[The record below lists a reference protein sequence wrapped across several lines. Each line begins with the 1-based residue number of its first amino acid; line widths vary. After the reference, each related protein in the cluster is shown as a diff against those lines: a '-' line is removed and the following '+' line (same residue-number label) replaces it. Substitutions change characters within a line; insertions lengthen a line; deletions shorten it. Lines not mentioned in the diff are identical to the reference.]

1 MSSNLARSLAA
12 VGSKARIH
20 NMNEKLITN
29 GRVVTWGESNE
40 IIEDGG
46 LLIQDGIITAVGSS
60 NDLAAD
66 HPDAESIDAGG
77 QLVMPGNIC
86 AHTHFYGAFA
96 RGMAIP
102 GPAMKDFPDILKRLW
117 WRLDRALRPE
127 DVRYSALVSLID
139 AIKHG
144 TTTLVDHHASPN
156 AIEGSLDVIAEA
168 VTAAGLRAALCYEV
182 TDRNGPAGVQA
193 GIEENARFIRSLS
206 ARENGLLAS
215 SFGLHA
221 SLSLSDET
229 LADCVV
235 VNRELNSGFHIHV
248 AEHEVDEYDSLY
260 KYGKRVVNRLALAGI
275 LGPKSIVAHAV
286 HIDAAEMNMLRDTG
300 CWVTHQPRSNMN
312 NAVGA
317 ADIRGMLS
325 LDIPVC
331 LGNDGFSNNMWAE
344 WKTAY
349 FLHKL
354 AHRDPRRA
362 NGQDILRMAIT
373 NNAALSDVFWPGY
386 HLGRI
391 EEGAAAD
398 IIFVDYQPTTPLS
411 SGNLPWHIIFG
422 FESSMVTSTMVDGQF
437 LMRDRQLL
445 TLNEAEITARSRELA
460 AEVWKRFEE
469 ISST

>member
-1 MSSNLARSLAA
+1 MAA
-12 VGSKARIH
+12 FTRGARIQS
-20 NMNEKLITN
+20 MNDKLITN
-29 GRVVTWGESNE
+29 GRIVTWAEPNE
-40 IIEDGG
+40 IIEDGA
-46 LLIQDGIITAVGSS
+46 LLIRNGLIAAIGRG
-60 NDLAAD
+60 NELAAD
-66 HPDAESIDAGG
+66 HPEAENIDAGG

-102 GPAMKDFPDILKRLW
+102 GPAMKDFPDILERLW
-117 WRLDRALRPE
+117 WRLDRALTPE
-127 DVRYSALVSLID
+127 DIKYSALVCLID

-144 TTTLVDHHASPN
+144 TTTLIDHHASPN
-156 AIEGSLDVIAEA
+156 AIEGSLDVIAEE
-168 VTAAGLRAALCYEV
+168 VKEAGVRAALCYEV
-182 TDRNGPAGVQA
+182 TDRNGPTGAQA
-193 GIEENARFIRSLS
+193 GIKENARFIRSLPADES
-206 ARENGLLAS
+206 KNVSG

-229 LADCVV
+229 LADCV
-235 VNRELNSGFHIHV
+235 ESSHGLNTGFHIHV
-248 AEHEVDEYDSLY
+248 AEHEQDEYDSLS

-286 HIDAAEMNMLRDTG
+286 HINTAEMNMLRDTG
-300 CWVTHQPRSNMN
+300 CWITHQPRSNMN

-317 ADIRGMLS
+317 ADIEGMLS

-349 FLHKL
+349 LLHKL

-362 NGQDILRMAIT
+362 NGQDIVQMAIT
-373 NNAALSDVFWPGY
+373 NNAALSEVFWPDL
-386 HLGRI
+386 HLGRF

-398 IIFVDYQPTTPLS
+398 VIFVDYLPTTPLS
-411 SGNLPWHIIFG
+411 AGNLPWHIIFG
-422 FESSMVTSTMVDGQF
+422 FESSMVTSTMVDGKF

-445 TLNEAEITARSRELA
+445 GLDEAEITARSQELA